1 MKTKIYYK
9 HRINLQKKKVVYIIQ
24 IISFCQ
30 RSFISLKI
38 IEIQLIYNVVL
49 VSGVQQRDSV
59 VQICVYVCVRVCIY
73 VFTFSFIT
81 RFYKIL
87 SITFMLHRKS
97 WRVICFLYSS
107 AYIFPLQ
114 CSCLENPRDGG
125 AWWAAVYGVTQSD
138 TTEATQQQ
146 QQQQQCIF

>member
-59 VQICVYVCVRVCIY
+59 VQICVCVCVCMYIY
-73 VFTFSFIT
+73 IYILFHH
-81 RFYKIL
+81 RF
-87 SITFMLHRKS
+87 
-97 WRVICFLYSS
+97 
-107 AYIFPLQ
+107 LQ
-114 CSCLENPRDGG
+114 DIE
-125 AWWAAVYGVTQSD
+125 YHFY
-138 TTEATQQQ
+138 ATQKVLACYLFFI
-146 QQQQQCIF
+146 QQCVHFPTPVFLPGESQGRGSLVGRRLWGHTVRHD